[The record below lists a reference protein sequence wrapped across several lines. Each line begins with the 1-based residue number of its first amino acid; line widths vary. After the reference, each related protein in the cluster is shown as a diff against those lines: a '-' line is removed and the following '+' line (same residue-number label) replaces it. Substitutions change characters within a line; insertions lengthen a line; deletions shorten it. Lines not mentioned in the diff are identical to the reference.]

1 MKNENTKIQEPR
13 IKMESYKVTIE
24 LDEDFLGTVPKDK
37 QIWGPTLHK
46 DKNVA
51 EELLTGEISTIPED
65 EEEKS
70 SGYTTFMRDEDGIF
84 IYNYMIQ
91 GFLREN
97 GNTLK
102 DDLGVKNLKSKLE
115 NNLFIRPRRIRFYQ
129 EEDVVRD
136 YDATL
141 PRSLRTIGKQG
152 PRTMIQKSDLV
163 SAGSRLTFTLT
174 LHDHKELT
182 SDVLQAIL
190 EYGQY
195 RGLGQWRNGGYG
207 TFHVVSF
214 EKV

>member
-1 MKNENTKIQEPR
+1 MTK
-13 IKMESYKVTIE
+13 K
-24 LDEDFLGTVPKDK
+24 
-37 QIWGPTLHK
+37 
-46 DKNVA
+46 
-51 EELLTGEISTIPED
+51 
-65 EEEKS
+65 KS

-102 DDLGVKNLKSKLE
+102 DDLGVKYLKSKLE
-115 NNLFIRPRRIRFYQ
+115 NNLFITPRKIRFYK
-129 EEDVVRD
+129 EENVIRD

-141 PRSLRTIGKQG
+141 SRSLRASTPQG

-163 SAGSRLTFTLT
+163 AAGSRLTFTLT

-182 SDVLQAIL
+182 GDVLQGIL

-214 EKV
+214 EKI

>member
-1 MKNENTKIQEPR
+1 MKKENTKTQESR
-13 IKMESYKVTIE
+13 IKMESFKVTIE
-24 LDEDFLGTVPKDK
+24 LDEDFLGTIPKDK
-37 QIWGPTLHK
+37 RIWGNFVNK
-46 DKNVA
+46 GKNVP
-51 EELLTGEISTIPED
+51 EELLTEEISTIPED
-65 EEEKS
+65 DEEKS

-102 DDLGVKNLKSKLE
+102 DDLGVKYLKSKLE
-115 NNLFIRPRRIRFYQ
+115 NNLFITPRKIRFYK
-129 EEDVVRD
+129 EEDVIRD

-141 PRSLRTIGKQG
+141 SRSLRASTPQG

-163 SAGSRLTFTLT
+163 AAGSRLTFTLT

-182 SDVLQAIL
+182 GDVLQGIL

-214 EKV
+214 EKI